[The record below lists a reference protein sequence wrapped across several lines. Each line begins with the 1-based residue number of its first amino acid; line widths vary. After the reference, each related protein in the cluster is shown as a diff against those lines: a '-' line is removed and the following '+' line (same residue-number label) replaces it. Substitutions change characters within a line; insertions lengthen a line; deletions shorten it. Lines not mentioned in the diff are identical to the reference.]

1 MTTLSQPEAVN
12 GARPNPVRPPGLPR
26 LAIDETDHSRDG
38 LLLHGWDQSDEV
50 TAFIGRKVTDD
61 RVAGDGGGAR
71 RPSLF
76 RDQYN
81 ALGKQ
86 NLAAIDRVVRTKYD
100 RGPSFNRQHPFV
112 EVLLADI
119 VESGEALDTSLL
131 TVRGG
136 GLAPPRTL

>member
-1 MTTLSQPEAVN
+1 MTTPSQPEAAT
-12 GARPNPVRPPGLPR
+12 GPRADPVQTPGLTR

-38 LLLHGWDQSDEV
+38 LLLHGWDKSDEV
-50 TAFIGRKVTDD
+50 TAFIGRKVMDD
-61 RVAGDGGGAR
+61 WVAGDGGGAR

-100 RGPSFNRQHPFV
+100 RGASFNRQHPFV

-131 TVRGG
+131 VARGG
-136 GLAPPRTL
+136 GLAPPRML

>member
-1 MTTLSQPEAVN
+1 MCHSPAV
-12 GARPNPVRPPGLPR
+12 AISKELPTNIALLVLR
-26 LAIDETDHSRDG
+26 AVVG
-38 LLLHGWDQSDEV
+38 VNMALLHGWDKSDEV
-50 TAFIGRKVTDD
+50 TAFIGRKVMDD
-61 RVAGDGGGAR
+61 WVAGDGGGAR

-100 RGPSFNRQHPFV
+100 RGASFNRQHPFV

-131 TVRGG
+131 VARGG
-136 GLAPPRTL
+136 GLAPPRML